1 MIELTKSK
9 VEETYTVKNGY
20 SHEADVIYGDTDS
33 VMVRFG
39 VSTVEEAM
47 RLGKEAADLITKSF
61 PKASGTHPSS
71 NEYYYE

>member
-9 VEETYTVKNGY
+9 VEETYTIKNGY

-47 RLGKEAADLITKSF
+47 RLGKEAADLITNSF
-61 PKASGTHPSS
+61 PKASGAHPSS
-71 NEYYYE
+71 DENYYY